1 MKMQT
6 ILFGTDGWRAVIAED
21 FTFDNVRACA
31 QGVADYLKRAK
42 LADRGLVIGYDT
54 RFASEDFAAAAA
66 EVIAANKIKVHLCS
80 KAAPTPVI
88 SYTVTATKSAGGI
101 IITASHNPGRWNGFK
116 FKDDLGASA
125 PSEVGTEIEKNAN
138 KAIAAGNIRRITLA
152 DSLKSKLITYLDPD
166 PAYFK
171 QLERLIDLK
180 AIRRSPLKVIHDS
193 MYGAGIGYFTELLK
207 GGKIQVTAINGERN
221 PSFPGI
227 NPEPIAKNLARL
239 SGVIKEKKADVGIAN
254 DGDADRIGIVDEKG
268 NFINQLQVFALLVLY
283 FLEVRGQRGA
293 VIKTLSDTM
302 MIDRLGKLFNVPVY
316 ETPVGFK
323 YVAPLMVEKNALIGG
338 EESGGYG
345 FRGHVPER
353 DGILAGLYFLDFMIK
368 TRKTPSQL
376 LDYLFSKVGPY
387 YYDRIDVHTAA
398 DEHKKYTDKL
408 AGSTIKSI
416 AGKEVARVDTTDGF
430 RYILSD
436 DSWLLI
442 RFSGTEPL
450 IRIYAESST
459 IKQVQKLLDGGRKLL
474 GI

>member
-1 MKMQT
+1 MDKV
-6 ILFGTDGWRAVIAED
+6 IKFGTDGWRAVIAED

-31 QGVADYLKRAK
+31 QGVANYLKRAK
-42 LADRGLVIGYDT
+42 LAERGLVIGYDT

-66 EVIAANKIKVHLCS
+66 EVIAGNKIKVNLCS

-88 SYTVTATKSAGGI
+88 SYAVTATKSAGGI
-101 IITASHNPGRWNGFK
+101 IITASHNPARWNGFK

-125 PSEVGTEIEKNAN
+125 PSEVAAEIEKNAN
-138 KAIAAGNIRRITLA
+138 EALSSSKVKQLSLA
-152 DSLKSKLITYLDPD
+152 NGLANKLVTYFDPD
-166 PAYFK
+166 PVYFK
-171 QLERLIDLK
+171 QLQRLIDLET
-180 AIRRSPLKVIHDS
+180 IRRSPLKVMVDS

-207 GGKIQVTAINGERN
+207 GSKIIILPINSERN

-227 NPEPIAKNLARL
+227 NPEPIAKNLAKL
-239 SGVIKEKKADVGIAN
+239 SSLIMEQKANVGIAN

-283 FLEVRGQRGA
+283 FLEVRGERGA

-368 TRKTPSQL
+368 TGKTPSQL
-376 LDYLFSKVGPY
+376 LEYLFSKVGPH
-387 YYDRIDVHTAA
+387 YYDRIDVHIAE
-398 DEHKKYTDKL
+398 DERQKYTDKL
-408 AGSTIKSI
+408 AKSSVKSI
-416 AGKEVARVDTTDGF
+416 ASTEIAKVDTTDGF

-450 IRIYAESST
+450 IRIYAEGHSPEE
-459 IKQVQKLLDGGRKLL
+459 VQKLLDSGKKLL
-474 GI
+474 GL